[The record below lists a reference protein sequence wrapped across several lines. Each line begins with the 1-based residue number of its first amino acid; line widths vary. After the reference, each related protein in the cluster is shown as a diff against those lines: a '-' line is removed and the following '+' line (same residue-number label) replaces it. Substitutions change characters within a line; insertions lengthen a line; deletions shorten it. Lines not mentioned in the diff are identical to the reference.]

1 MRRVVEQ
8 RHARQRQ
15 HRRQQWLRAFQRFQ
29 RKAGQM
35 RTLILR
41 YLLVLVA
48 SIIVLCIGL
57 ALFSP
62 ILHIREIRVPRSD
75 PRIDAERIQSA
86 LRPFFG
92 QHLFFVTADQVE
104 AAIEAATPD
113 LQSVSVSKQYPVTL
127 SLRVTLDPVI
137 AHLVIEGPDQTPQSG
152 TGTVSGSGT
161 VREGEDYLTDQG
173 VYVTYNPSQIQTGT
187 GLLQLTVV
195 DWAVR
200 PEPGR
205 QLIDEEMLTAMRQ
218 AEQTLLADFDLPVSR
233 RVVYLRAREFHLK
246 LPAYSLWFDLRTPL
260 DEQLERFRVYL
271 EQIGATKAKQYVD
284 LRIQGKIVYK

>member
-1 MRRVVEQ
+1 MR
-8 RHARQRQ
+8 A
-15 HRRQQWLRAFQRFQ
+15 
-29 RKAGQM
+29 
-35 RTLILR
+35 LIVR
-41 YLLVLVA
+41 YLLVLIGSMVA
-48 SIIVLCIGL
+48 LCIGL

-86 LRPFFG
+86 LKPFFG
-92 QHLFFVTADQVE
+92 QHLFFVTSDQVE

-137 AHLVIEGPDQTPQSG
+137 AHLVIEGPDQTPQAG
-152 TGTVSGSGT
+152 TGTITGT
-161 VREGEDYLTDQG
+161 GAVHEGDDYLTDQG

-187 GLLQLTVV
+187 GLLQLTVI

-200 PEPGR
+200 PEPGK
-205 QLIDEEMLTAMRQ
+205 QLVDEEMLTAMRQ
-218 AEQTLLADFDLPVSR
+218 AEQILQSEFDLPVSR

-246 LPAYSLWFDLRTPL
+246 LPAFSLWFDLRTPL
-260 DEQLERFRVYL
+260 DEQLQRFRVYL
-271 EQIGATKAKQYVD
+271 EQIGATKAKEYVD